1 MEGNMADTVQY
12 LMEEMIPELEDLNK
26 YVNESCTASMLSSS
40 EGDGVEMCALPT
52 AARSEE

>member
-1 MEGNMADTVQY
+1 MADTVQY